1 MMVSKRN
8 LLFQGLIF
16 RFHIKLQGYIQ
27 TSFQIYTR
35 WPGEKRRSLRGIGSH
50 EDDHAVEGGAW
61 GEQVSQG
68 MGIPKNSQGCQGNLQ
83 IIHRFGWLGGGLV
96 YVLCS
101 KVFGVTIVG
110 EFLDWRMCR
119 YDPTPKGKFWAY
131 LKLSFKMAHN
141 TCVCWRKSRVE
152 ELTVRVLGKIRWLW
166 IE

>member
-8 LLFQGLIF
+8 FLFQGLISGSILNCRGISKLPS
-16 RFHIKLQGYIQ
+16 RF
-27 TSFQIYTR
+27 TR

-83 IIHRFGWLGGGLV
+83 IINWWLKVGVWGRGSMIQSFRGYNCWRILRLKD
-96 YVLCS
+96 LCRNLS
-101 KVFGVTIVG
+101 DTKR
-110 EFLDWRMCR
+110 E
-119 YDPTPKGKFWAY
+119 FWAFFEALGVVE
-131 LKLSFKMAHN
+131 LKSWLSES
-141 TCVCWRKSRVE
+141 WGRE
-152 ELTVRVLGKIRWLW
+152 WLW

>member
-8 LLFQGLIF
+8 FLFQGLIF

-27 TSFQIYTR
+27 TSYFQIYTR

-50 EDDHAVEGGAW
+50 EDDHAVEGGALRGAW
-61 GEQVSQG
+61 DSQG
-68 MGIPKNSQGCQGNLQ
+68 MGIPKNSQGCQGSLQ

-110 EFLDWRMCR
+110 EFFLSEGCVAMIRHQKGSFEHIWSSLFKWRI
-119 YDPTPKGKFWAY
+119 T
-131 LKLSFKMAHN
+131 LV
-141 TCVCWRKSRVE
+141 CVLE
-152 ELTVRVLGKIRWLW
+152 E
-166 IE
+166 E